1 MKLIITGCTG
11 YVGEGVL
18 LTALERNEVEHV
30 LSISRR
36 PCGITHPKLEEYILP
51 DLMQLKSGD
60 ERLAGYDAVLFCA
73 GMTGGFPFDKFRII
87 CQDIPLHLAKILP
100 DRQNMTYIFVSGE
113 GAGKVKRDTEKML
126 FAMDFKDSYSYRM
139 GIMKPMEAQRNSPK
153 TIKMSNRWYK
163 VAKFFHFANP
173 MENIGLSMIEC
184 VKNGYD
190 KKLIC
195 IKDIDI
201 LAERLKG

>member
-11 YVGEGVL
+11 FVGEGVL
-18 LTALERNEVEHV
+18 LTALERSEVEHA
-30 LSISRR
+30 LSIGRR

-51 DLMQLKSGD
+51 DLMQIQAGD
-60 ERLAGYDAVLFCA
+60 ERLNGYDAVLFCA
-73 GMTGGFPFDKFRII
+73 GMTGGFPHDKFKTI
-87 CQDIPLHLAKILP
+87 CHDIPLHLAEVLP
-100 DRQNMTYIFVSGE
+100 NRNEMSYIFVAGE
-113 GAGKVKRDTEKML
+113 GAGKVKRETEQKL
-126 FAMDFKDSYSYRM
+126 FAMDFMASYSFRM
-139 GIMKPMEAQRNSPK
+139 GIMKPMEAQKNSPK

-163 VAKFFHFANP
+163 VAKFFHFANT

-190 KKLIC
+190 KKLIG

-201 LAERLKG
+201 LADRLMK